1 MLISNIFKQNVP
13 SVTYA
18 CCERLCFAQLAT
30 QGILYTCLRAGNK
43 ISLQEKL
50 YIILC
55 VITATFEEDDLPIPA
70 NLLAAV

>member
-43 ISLQEKL
+43 FVCKL
-50 YIILC
+50 SCMIILNL
-55 VITATFEEDDLPIPA
+55 ITVTFEEAIQ
-70 NLLAAV
+70 